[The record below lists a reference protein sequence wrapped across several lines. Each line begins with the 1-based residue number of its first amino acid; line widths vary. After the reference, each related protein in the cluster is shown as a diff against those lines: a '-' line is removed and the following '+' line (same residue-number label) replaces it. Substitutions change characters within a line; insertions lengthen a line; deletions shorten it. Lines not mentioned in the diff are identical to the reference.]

1 MHTPL
6 AGRKAARV
14 AGGERAPLPRR
25 SQPRARA
32 GLRARRVCA
41 ARHLPVS
48 PECWARSGSSEVC
61 RRRAGLRMQRVSA
74 GVRGHLAHLGMASRT
89 SDSVDL

>member
-14 AGGERAPLPRR
+14 AGGERAPLPRP

-32 GLRARRVCA
+32 GPRARRVCA
-41 ARHLPVS
+41 ARHLPLS

-74 GVRGHLAHLGMASRT
+74 RVRDDLTHLGMAFEEQ
-89 SDSVDL
+89 